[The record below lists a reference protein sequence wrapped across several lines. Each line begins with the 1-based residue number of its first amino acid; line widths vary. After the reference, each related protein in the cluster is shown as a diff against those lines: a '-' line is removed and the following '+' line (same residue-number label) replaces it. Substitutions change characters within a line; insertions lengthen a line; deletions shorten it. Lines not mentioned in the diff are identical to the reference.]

1 MEKIL
6 SGNIYKYGGIYH
18 LVLLET
24 DTTSNRRKMYWCS
37 INRNK
42 DDLVNVTDFGFV
54 TPNEEWHYVETLS
67 NAQYAQAL
75 TNFRAHQEKRIYG
88 CKTNP
93 NKIKK

>member
-42 DDLVNVTDFGFV
+42 DDLVNVTDFCFV

-75 TNFRAHQEKRIYG
+75 KNLVTQHPKHLCNR
-88 CKTNP
+88 KT
-93 NKIKK
+93 K